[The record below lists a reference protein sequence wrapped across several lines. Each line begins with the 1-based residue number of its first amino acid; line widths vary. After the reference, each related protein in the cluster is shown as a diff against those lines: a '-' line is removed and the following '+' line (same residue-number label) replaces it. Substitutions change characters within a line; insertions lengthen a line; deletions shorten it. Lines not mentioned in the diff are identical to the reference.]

1 MAKYDKAVIE
11 KYRQLLKKDPNSQ
24 AFAPLADAYREAGD
38 LALAEKIVR
47 EGQRRHPQFAAG
59 LVVLCRILK
68 DQERFQ
74 EALAVIKNAIELSSE
89 NILAHQIEG
98 DILLELKRPQEA
110 LKSYKM
116 VLFLNPLSAKARKVV
131 QKLESLT
138 AADYEDDVFSMTK
151 LDSLAKAKSQQD
163 SVTQEASITKL
174 GTGESQAN
182 SQTRSLQRV
191 LSLLDAFIIRNDL
204 QKASEVLTQAKSE
217 LGFHPDLEK
226 REKILKSRGQ
236 TALLSGSEEAE
247 DAIKIVPRMSRE
259 NEIVQ
264 KKLEKLQL
272 LLRKIEDYK
281 SLEPL

>member
-138 AADYEDDVFSMTK
+138 AADYEDDVFAMTK
-151 LDSLAKAKSQQD
+151 LDSLAKLKPVQD
-163 SVTQEASITKL
+163 ALTTEVSITKL

-182 SQTRSLQRV
+182 NQTRSLQRV

-204 QKASEVLTQAKSE
+204 QKANDVLTQAKSE

-272 LLRKIEDYK
+272 LLRKIEEHK
-281 SLEPL
+281 SLVPM